1 MGQVARRRRQQQG
14 AFFFSPLL
22 FFSFLPLQ
30 HPQARTYADAHARQ
44 IRWIADTHGAFTKA
58 LDLTFD
64 ATPLL
69 GNERSR
75 RYAMLVEDGKV
86 KSVHV
91 EPDNI
96 GINESTVDKVL
107 AHL

>member
-1 MGQVARRRRQQQG
+1 MA
-14 AFFFSPLL
+14 
-22 FFSFLPLQ
+22 
-30 HPQARTYADAHARQ
+30 
-44 IRWIADTHGAFTKA
+44 
-58 LDLTFD
+58 FD

-69 GNERSR
+69 GNQRSK
-75 RYAMLVEDGKV
+75 RYAIVVDHGKV

>member
-1 MGQVARRRRQQQG
+1 M
-14 AFFFSPLL
+14 
-22 FFSFLPLQ
+22 
-30 HPQARTYADAHARQ
+30 HTNAHTQ
-44 IRWIADTHGAFTKA
+44 IRFLADPTGAFTKE
-58 LDLTFD
+58 LDMAFD

-69 GNERSR
+69 GNQRSK
-75 RYAMLVEDGKV
+75 RYAIVVDHGKV